1 MKNILLSAF
10 LIIACVMGMKAQK
23 FMYVVD
29 VDGTEAAFSI
39 NNLQQLTFPGDSMM
53 VELSDGEKTSFAFAE
68 MAEFGFRQFGI
79 VDDSGDDG
87 SGDDGSDDDGSGD
100 DGSGDDGSGDDGSG
114 DDGSG
119 DDGSGDDGSGDDG
132 SGDDSQTGIDSYSL
146 ADASLYP
153 NPVNG
158 TLHVDFSGIDYAGNV
173 MIKVIDLQGRTVLSR
188 ESMVNGGQSRIAI
201 DVNNLSSGFY
211 LCRIEINGAQSQV
224 TFIKQ

>member
-1 MKNILLSAF
+1 MKNILLGMF
-10 LIIACVMGMKAQK
+10 LVFACAMGTNAQK

-29 VDGTEAAFSI
+29 VNGEETAFSI
-39 NNLQQLTFPGDSMM
+39 NTLQQLTFPGDSMM
-53 VELSDGEKTSFAFAE
+53 IELSDGEKTSFAFAD

-79 VDDSGDDG
+79 LDD
-87 SGDDGSDDDGSGD
+87 
-100 DGSGDDGSGDDGSG
+100 SG

-153 NPVNG
+153 NPVTS
-158 TLHVDFSGIDYAGNV
+158 TLHVDFSNIDYAGNV

-188 ESMVNGGQSRIAI
+188 ESMVNGGQSRIAM

-211 LCRIEINGAQSQV
+211 LCRINVNGVQSQV
-224 TFIKQ
+224 KFIKQ